1 MAFSLKALPL
11 QLRRSV
17 GLGCYLAWVYCSLFS
32 CGLVP
37 VVIQL
42 CSIERSWVYSG
53 IGEAAAAI
61 AVIIVYALLRE
72 KGRGN
77 AAQRMIGVI
86 GAGCACIGS
95 VLIWVSHLDLSWYA
109 ALTVTGGLCCGAGL
123 SLLGIL
129 WGSRFSCCD
138 EEHIE
143 STVPLSFVISF
154 VVYFVLLAAKG
165 PLFMVVDA
173 VLPVVSTW
181 IVFRPRCGRSVST
194 DGEAIGTL
202 AHAGLRRQLSH
213 LGSLFV
219 LYFLIWFQ
227 IALFRVASSPMT
239 YGGRF
244 MHYLVPFSIAAVLA
258 IVAFLTCMR
267 RTRFLNFTFLYRWS
281 VPLMIIGCGLLLID
295 LGIPE
300 QHSVAYAVN
309 FIAMFGV
316 QMCVWVV
323 APKYVRRIGVSSFV
337 LFGGL
342 FAAEGLGIA
351 LALTLSLPL
360 FDAGAPALANLTLI
374 ATGAVALVAMLVG
387 FNPRWLFLSDAV
399 RRFTDAE
406 FAMPLPSAAC
416 MTCASPCSGAVD
428 GAGAGVSVAG
438 AGVGAAD
445 VASARVAEG
454 GAGASASVAGAGVG
468 VAGVSAM
475 GVGATGIA
483 DGAEGDVSM
492 TSGSV
497 GAGARGGVASG
508 ANVTG
513 AGVEYVVASSGA
525 VPFAFS
531 SGIASS
537 FAFGISSGFAPGL
550 DAPLSTGEELASIFE
565 KTAGELQS
573 RYGLTERE
581 TQIAALLLAGRSRPF
596 IRDELVISL
605 NTVHAHARNI
615 YSKCGVHSQQEFMDF
630 VHLD

>member
-1 MAFSLKALPL
+1 MKGQEEIGMAFSLKALPL
-11 QLRRSV
+11 QLRRSI

-154 VVYFVLLAAKG
+154 VVYFVLLAVKG

-181 IVFRPRCGRSVST
+181 IVFRPRCGRSVSA
-194 DGEAIGTL
+194 DGEAIGAL

-295 LGIPE
+295 LGLPE

-323 APKYVRRIGVSSFV
+323 ATKYVRRIGVSPFI

-360 FDAGAPALANLTLI
+360 FDAGSPVLANLTLI
-374 ATGAVALVAMLVG
+374 ATGAVALIAMLVG

-406 FAMPLPSAAC
+406 FAMSPQRSACSVCAG
-416 MTCASPCSGAVD
+416 TCP
-428 GAGAGVSVAG
+428 
-438 AGVGAAD
+438 
-445 VASARVAEG
+445 
-454 GAGASASVAGAGVG
+454 
-468 VAGVSAM
+468 
-475 GVGATGIA
+475 
-483 DGAEGDVSM
+483 DVSI
-492 TSGSV
+492 V
-497 GAGARGGVASG
+497 GGVAAGANAAFASAAESG
-508 ANVTG
+508 AP
-513 AGVEYVVASSGA
+513 AAASSMDAAGGVADGFEPDSA
-525 VPFAFS
+525 VP
-531 SGIASS
+531 
-537 FAFGISSGFAPGL
+537 
-550 DAPLSTGEELASIFE
+550 LSAGEELASIFE
-565 KTAGELQS
+565 KTAEELQS

-581 TQIAALLLAGRSRPF
+581 TQIAALLLSGRSRPF

-615 YSKCGVHSQQEFMDF
+615 YLKCGVHSQQEFMDF
-630 VHLD
+630 VHLDSREGE

>member
-1 MAFSLKALPL
+1 MKGQEEIGMAFSLKALPL

-53 IGEAAAAI
+53 IGEAVAAI

-72 KGRGN
+72 KGRGDS
-77 AAQRMIGVI
+77 AQRMIGVI

-95 VLIWVSHLDLSWYA
+95 VLIWVSHLDFSWYA

-129 WGSRFSCCD
+129 WGSRFSYCD

-154 VVYFVLLAAKG
+154 VVYFVLLAVKG

-181 IVFRPRCGRSVST
+181 IVFRPRCGRSVSA
-194 DGEAIGTL
+194 DGEAIGAL

-227 IALFRVASSPMT
+227 FALFRVASSPIGN
-239 YGGRF
+239 GGRF

-295 LGIPE
+295 LGLPE

-323 APKYVRRIGVSSFV
+323 ATKYVRRIGVSPFI

-374 ATGAVALVAMLVG
+374 ATGVVALVAMLVG

-406 FAMPLPSAAC
+406 FAMPLQRSG
-416 MTCASPCSGAVD
+416 CSGCAGTCPD
-428 GAGAGVSVAG
+428 AGAAGGVELG
-438 AGVGAAD
+438 ANAAF
-445 VASARVAEG
+445 ASAAEG
-454 GAGASASVAGAGVG
+454 GAHAAASGMDVAG
-468 VAGVSAM
+468 
-475 GVGATGIA
+475 GAA
-483 DGAEGDVSM
+483 DGFEPDS
-492 TSGSV
+492 
-497 GAGARGGVASG
+497 
-508 ANVTG
+508 
-513 AGVEYVVASSGA
+513 A
-525 VPFAFS
+525 VP
-531 SGIASS
+531 
-537 FAFGISSGFAPGL
+537 
-550 DAPLSTGEELASIFE
+550 LSAGEELASIFE
-565 KTAGELQS
+565 KTAEELQS

-581 TQIAALLLAGRSRPF
+581 TQIAALLLSGRSRPF

>member
-37 VVIQL
+37 VVIRL

-53 IGEAAAAI
+53 IGEAIAAI
-61 AVIIVYALLRE
+61 SVIVVYALLR
-72 KGRGN
+72 GRGRGE
-77 AAQRMIGVI
+77 AAQHMIGAL

-95 VLIWVSHLDLSWYA
+95 VLVWVSHLDISWYA
-109 ALTVTGGLCCGAGL
+109 ALTVAGGLCCGAGL

-129 WGSRFSCCD
+129 WGFRFSYCD

-143 STVPLSFVISF
+143 SSVPLSFVISF
-154 VVYFVLLAAKG
+154 VVYFVLLAVKG

-173 VLPVVSTW
+173 VLPVVSAW
-181 IVFRPRCGRSVST
+181 IVLRPRCGRNVSA
-194 DGEAIGTL
+194 DGEAAGKL
-202 AHAGLRRQLSH
+202 AHTGMRRQFSH
-213 LGSLFV
+213 LVSLFV
-219 LYFLIWFQ
+219 LYYLIWFQ

-258 IVAFLTCMR
+258 IAAFLTCMR
-267 RTRFLNFTFLYRWS
+267 QTRFLNFTFLYRWS

-300 QHSVAYAVN
+300 QHSAAYAVN

-316 QMCVWVV
+316 QMCAWVV
-323 APKYVRRIGVSSFV
+323 APKYARRIGVSPFV

-342 FAAEGLGIA
+342 FAAEGLGIF

-360 FDAGAPALANLTLI
+360 FDVGAPALANLTLI

-406 FAMPLPSAAC
+406 FAMSIPRSICSACVSPCPDAGAAGNGVARSAAGG
-416 MTCASPCSGAVD
+416 CASGTDANASGGVT
-428 GAGAGVSVAG
+428 AGANDAG
-438 AGVGAAD
+438 
-445 VASARVAEG
+445 S
-454 GAGASASVAGAGVG
+454 
-468 VAGVSAM
+468 
-475 GVGATGIA
+475 
-483 DGAEGDVSM
+483 
-492 TSGSV
+492 
-497 GAGARGGVASG
+497 
-508 ANVTG
+508 
-513 AGVEYVVASSGA
+513 GVEYGVAASGGMPFGFASS
-525 VPFAFS
+525 S
-531 SGIASS
+531 
-537 FAFGISSGFAPGL
+537 APGSV
-550 DAPLSTGEELASIFE
+550 ARSGSAVSLSAGEELASIFE
-565 KTAGELQS
+565 KTAEELQL

-581 TQIAALLLAGRSRPF
+581 TQIAALLLSGRSRPF

-630 VHLD
+630 VHLDSREGE

>member
-61 AVIIVYALLRE
+61 FVIIVYALLRE
-72 KGRGN
+72 KGRGD
-77 AAQRMIGVI
+77 AAQRMIGVL

-95 VLIWVSHLDLSWYA
+95 VLIWVSHLDISWYA
-109 ALTVTGGLCCGAGL
+109 ALTVVGGLCCGAGL
-123 SLLGIL
+123 ALLGIL
-129 WGSRFSCCD
+129 WGSRFSYCD

-154 VVYFVLLAAKG
+154 VVYFVLLAVKG

-181 IVFRPRCGRSVST
+181 IVFRPRCGRSVSA
-194 DGEAIGTL
+194 DGEAIGAL

-227 IALFRVASSPMT
+227 IALFRVASSPIGN
-239 YGGRF
+239 GGRF

-295 LGIPE
+295 LGLPE

-323 APKYVRRIGVSSFV
+323 ATKYVRRIGVSPFI

-342 FAAEGLGIA
+342 FTAEGLGIA

-374 ATGAVALVAMLVG
+374 ATGVVALVAMLVG

-406 FAMPLPSAAC
+406 FAMPLQRSG
-416 MTCASPCSGAVD
+416 CSGCSGTCPDANAV
-428 GAGAGVSVAG
+428 GGVAAGAN
-438 AGVGAAD
+438 AAF
-445 VASARVAEG
+445 ASAAEG
-454 GAGASASVAGAGVG
+454 GAPAVASGVG
-468 VAGVSAM
+468 VAG
-475 GVGATGIA
+475 GAA
-483 DGAEGDVSM
+483 DGFEPDS
-492 TSGSV
+492 
-497 GAGARGGVASG
+497 
-508 ANVTG
+508 
-513 AGVEYVVASSGA
+513 A
-525 VPFAFS
+525 VP
-531 SGIASS
+531 
-537 FAFGISSGFAPGL
+537 
-550 DAPLSTGEELASIFE
+550 LSAGEELASIFE
-565 KTAGELQS
+565 KTAEELQS

-581 TQIAALLLAGRSRPF
+581 TQIAALLLSGRSRPF

-630 VHLD
+630 VHLDSREGE

>member
-1 MAFSLKALPL
+1 MKGQEEIGMAFSLKALPL

-72 KGRGN
+72 KGRGDS
-77 AAQRMIGVI
+77 AQRMIGVI

-95 VLIWVSHLDLSWYA
+95 VLIWVSHLDISWYA

-129 WGSRFSCCD
+129 WGSRFSYCD

-154 VVYFVLLAAKG
+154 VVYFVLLAVKG

-181 IVFRPRCGRSVST
+181 IVFRPRCGRSVSA
-194 DGEAIGTL
+194 DGEALRAL
-202 AHAGLRRQLSH
+202 AHAGLRKQFSH

-267 RTRFLNFTFLYRWS
+267 QTRFLNFTFLYRWS

-323 APKYVRRIGVSSFV
+323 SPKYVRRIGVSSFL

-342 FAAEGLGIA
+342 FAAEGLGIS

-374 ATGAVALVAMLVG
+374 ATGAVALIAMLGG

-406 FAMPLPSAAC
+406 FAMSLPRSA
-416 MTCASPCSGAVD
+416 CSGCSGTCPDTNAAGGVEP
-428 GAGAGVSVAG
+428 GAN
-438 AGVGAAD
+438 AAF
-445 VASARVAEG
+445 ASAAEG
-454 GAGASASVAGAGVG
+454 GAHAAASGMDSAGDA
-468 VAGVSAM
+468 
-475 GVGATGIA
+475 A
-483 DGAEGDVSM
+483 DGFEPDS
-492 TSGSV
+492 
-497 GAGARGGVASG
+497 
-508 ANVTG
+508 
-513 AGVEYVVASSGA
+513 A
-525 VPFAFS
+525 VP
-531 SGIASS
+531 
-537 FAFGISSGFAPGL
+537 
-550 DAPLSTGEELASIFE
+550 LSAGEELASIFE
-565 KTAGELQS
+565 KTAEELQS

-581 TQIAALLLAGRSRPF
+581 TQIAALLLSGRSRPF

-630 VHLD
+630 VHLDSREGE

>member
-37 VVIQL
+37 VVIRL

-53 IGEAAAAI
+53 IGEAIAAI
-61 AVIIVYALLRE
+61 AVIVVYALLR
-72 KGRGN
+72 GRGRGD
-77 AAQRMIGVI
+77 AAQHMIGAL
-86 GAGCACIGS
+86 GAGCACTGS
-95 VLIWVSHLDLSWYA
+95 VLIWVSHLDISWYA
-109 ALTVTGGLCCGAGL
+109 ALTVAGGLCCGVGL

-129 WGSRFSCCD
+129 WGSRFSYCD

-154 VVYFVLLAAKG
+154 VVYFVLLAVKG

-173 VLPVVSTW
+173 VLPVVSAW
-181 IVFRPRCGRSVST
+181 IVFRPRCGRSVSA
-194 DGEAIGTL
+194 DGEAVGAL
-202 AHAGLRRQLSH
+202 AHVGLRKQFSH
-213 LGSLFV
+213 LVSLFV
-219 LYFLIWFQ
+219 LYLLIWFQ

-258 IVAFLTCMR
+258 IAAFLTCMR
-267 RTRFLNFTFLYRWS
+267 QTRFLNFTFLYRWS

-300 QHSVAYAVN
+300 QHSAAYAVN

-323 APKYVRRIGVSSFV
+323 APKYARRIGVSPFV

-342 FAAEGLGIA
+342 FAAEGLGIF

-360 FDAGAPALANLTLI
+360 FDVGAPALANLTLI

-406 FAMPLPSAAC
+406 FAMSIPRLACSAC
-416 MTCASPCSGAVD
+416 VSPCSDAGAAANGVARSAAGGCAS
-428 GAGAGVSVAG
+428 GAGANASGGVTAG
-438 AGVGAAD
+438 AND
-445 VASARVAEG
+445 
-454 GAGASASVAGAGVG
+454 AGS
-468 VAGVSAM
+468 
-475 GVGATGIA
+475 
-483 DGAEGDVSM
+483 
-492 TSGSV
+492 
-497 GAGARGGVASG
+497 
-508 ANVTG
+508 
-513 AGVEYVVASSGA
+513 GVEYGVAASGGMPFGFASSSAPGSVARSGSA
-525 VPFAFS
+525 VP
-531 SGIASS
+531 
-537 FAFGISSGFAPGL
+537 
-550 DAPLSTGEELASIFE
+550 LSAGEELASIFE
-565 KTAGELQS
+565 KTAEELQL

-630 VHLD
+630 VHLDSREGE

>member
-1 MAFSLKALPL
+1 MKGQEEIGMAFSLKALPL

-72 KGRGN
+72 KGRGD
-77 AAQRMIGVI
+77 AAQRMIGVL

-95 VLIWVSHLDLSWYA
+95 VLIWVSHLDISWYA
-109 ALTVTGGLCCGAGL
+109 VLTVVGGLCCGAGL
-123 SLLGIL
+123 ALLGIL
-129 WGSRFSCCD
+129 WGSRFSYCD

-194 DGEAIGTL
+194 DGEAIGAL
-202 AHAGLRRQLSH
+202 AHAGLRKQFSH

-227 IALFRVASSPMT
+227 FALFRVASSPMAN
-239 YGGRF
+239 GGRF

-267 RTRFLNFTFLYRWS
+267 QTRFLNFTFLYRWS

-323 APKYVRRIGVSSFV
+323 SPKYVRRIGVSSFL

-342 FAAEGLGIA
+342 FAAEGLGIS

-374 ATGAVALVAMLVG
+374 VTGAVALAAMLVG

-406 FAMPLPSAAC
+406 FAMSLPRSA
-416 MTCASPCSGAVD
+416 CSGCSGTCPDANAVD
-428 GAGAGVSVAG
+428 GVAAGAN
-438 AGVGAAD
+438 AAF
-445 VASARVAEG
+445 ASAAEG
-454 GAGASASVAGAGVG
+454 GAHAAASG
-468 VAGVSAM
+468 M
-475 GVGATGIA
+475 DATGDAA
-483 DGAEGDVSM
+483 DGFEPDS
-492 TSGSV
+492 
-497 GAGARGGVASG
+497 
-508 ANVTG
+508 
-513 AGVEYVVASSGA
+513 A
-525 VPFAFS
+525 VP
-531 SGIASS
+531 
-537 FAFGISSGFAPGL
+537 
-550 DAPLSTGEELASIFE
+550 LSAGEELASIFE
-565 KTAGELQS
+565 KTAEELQS

-581 TQIAALLLAGRSRPF
+581 TQIAALLLSGRSRPF

>member
-1 MAFSLKALPL
+1 MKGQEEIGMAFSLKALPL

-72 KGRGN
+72 KGRGDS
-77 AAQRMIGVI
+77 AQRMIGVI

-95 VLIWVSHLDLSWYA
+95 VLIWVSHLDFSWYA

-129 WGSRFSCCD
+129 WGSRFSYCD

-154 VVYFVLLAAKG
+154 VVYFVLLAVKG

-181 IVFRPRCGRSVST
+181 IVFRPRCGRSVSA
-194 DGEAIGTL
+194 DGEAIGAL

-227 IALFRVASSPMT
+227 FALFRVASSPIGN
-239 YGGRF
+239 GGRF

-295 LGIPE
+295 LGLPE

-323 APKYVRRIGVSSFV
+323 ATKYVRRIGVSPFI

-406 FAMPLPSAAC
+406 FAMPLQRSG
-416 MTCASPCSGAVD
+416 CSGCAGTCPD
-428 GAGAGVSVAG
+428 AGAAGGVEPG
-438 AGVGAAD
+438 ANA
-445 VASARVAEG
+445 ASASAAEG
-454 GAGASASVAGAGVG
+454 GAPAVASGVG
-468 VAGVSAM
+468 VAG
-475 GVGATGIA
+475 GAA
-483 DGAEGDVSM
+483 DGFEPDS
-492 TSGSV
+492 
-497 GAGARGGVASG
+497 
-508 ANVTG
+508 
-513 AGVEYVVASSGA
+513 A
-525 VPFAFS
+525 VP
-531 SGIASS
+531 
-537 FAFGISSGFAPGL
+537 
-550 DAPLSTGEELASIFE
+550 LSAGEELASIFE
-565 KTAGELQS
+565 KTAEELQS

-581 TQIAALLLAGRSRPF
+581 TQIAALLLSGRSRPF

-630 VHLD
+630 VHLDSREGE

>member
-37 VVIQL
+37 VVIRL

-53 IGEAAAAI
+53 IGEAVAAI
-61 AVIIVYALLRE
+61 AVIVVYALLRE
-72 KGRGN
+72 KRRGN
-77 AAQRMIGVI
+77 AAQHMIGAL

-109 ALTVTGGLCCGAGL
+109 ALTVVGGLCCGAGL

-129 WGSRFSCCD
+129 WGSRFSYCD

-154 VVYFVLLAAKG
+154 VVYFVLLAVKG

-173 VLPVVSTW
+173 VLPVVSAW
-181 IVFRPRCGRSVST
+181 IVFRPRCDRNVSA
-194 DGEAIGTL
+194 DGEAAGKL
-202 AHAGLRRQLSH
+202 AHTGMRRQFSH
-213 LGSLFV
+213 LVSLFV
-219 LYFLIWFQ
+219 LYFLIWLQ

-258 IVAFLTCMR
+258 IAAFLTCMR
-267 RTRFLNFTFLYRWS
+267 QTRFLNFTFLYRWS
-281 VPLMIIGCGLLLID
+281 VPLMNIGCGLLLID

-300 QHSVAYAVN
+300 QHSAAYAVN

-316 QMCVWVV
+316 QMCAWVV
-323 APKYVRRIGVSSFV
+323 APKYVRRIGVSPFV

-342 FAAEGLGIA
+342 FVAEGLGIF

-360 FDAGAPALANLTLI
+360 FDVGASALANLTLI

-399 RRFTDAE
+399 RRFADAE
-406 FAMPLPSAAC
+406 FAMSIPRSTCSACVSLCSDAGAAGNGVARSAAGG
-416 MTCASPCSGAVD
+416 CASGTDANASGGVT
-428 GAGAGVSVAG
+428 AGANDAGSVVEYGVAASGGMPFGFASSSAPGSVA
-438 AGVGAAD
+438 
-445 VASARVAEG
+445 R
-454 GAGASASVAGAGVG
+454 
-468 VAGVSAM
+468 
-475 GVGATGIA
+475 
-483 DGAEGDVSM
+483 
-492 TSGSV
+492 SGS
-497 GAGARGGVASG
+497 
-508 ANVTG
+508 
-513 AGVEYVVASSGA
+513 A
-525 VPFAFS
+525 VP
-531 SGIASS
+531 
-537 FAFGISSGFAPGL
+537 
-550 DAPLSTGEELASIFE
+550 LSAGEELASIFE
-565 KTAGELQS
+565 KTAEELQL

-581 TQIAALLLAGRSRPF
+581 TQIAALLLSGRSRPF

-630 VHLD
+630 VHLDSREGE

>member
-61 AVIIVYALLRE
+61 VVIIVYALLRE
-72 KGRGN
+72 KGRGDS
-77 AAQRMIGVI
+77 AQRMIGVI

-95 VLIWVSHLDLSWYA
+95 VLIWVSHLDFSWYA

-129 WGSRFSCCD
+129 WGSRFSYCD

-154 VVYFVLLAAKG
+154 VVYFVLLAVKG

-194 DGEAIGTL
+194 DGEAIGAL
-202 AHAGLRRQLSH
+202 AHAGLRKQFSH

-267 RTRFLNFTFLYRWS
+267 QTRFLNFTFLYRWS

-323 APKYVRRIGVSSFV
+323 APKYVRRIGVSSFL

-342 FAAEGLGIA
+342 FAAEGLGIS

-374 ATGAVALVAMLVG
+374 ATGAVALAAMLVG

-406 FAMPLPSAAC
+406 FAMSLPRSA
-416 MTCASPCSGAVD
+416 CSGCSGTCPDANAV
-428 GAGAGVSVAG
+428 GGVAAGAN
-438 AGVGAAD
+438 AAF
-445 VASARVAEG
+445 ASAAEG
-454 GAGASASVAGAGVG
+454 GAHAAASGMDAAGDAAGEGGALAVG
-468 VAGVSAM
+468 VAVGSA
-475 GVGATGIA
+475 
-483 DGAEGDVSM
+483 
-492 TSGSV
+492 SGS
-497 GAGARGGVASG
+497 GP
-508 ANVTG
+508 
-513 AGVEYVVASSGA
+513 A
-525 VPFAFS
+525 VP
-531 SGIASS
+531 
-537 FAFGISSGFAPGL
+537 
-550 DAPLSTGEELASIFE
+550 LSAGEELASIFE
-565 KTAGELQS
+565 KTAEELQS

-581 TQIAALLLAGRSRPF
+581 TQIAALLLSGRSRPF

-630 VHLD
+630 VHLDSREGE

>member
-37 VVIQL
+37 VVIRL

-53 IGEAAAAI
+53 IGEAVAAI
-61 AVIIVYALLRE
+61 FVIILYALLRE
-72 KGRGN
+72 KGRGD
-77 AAQRMIGVI
+77 AAQRMIGVL

-95 VLIWVSHLDLSWYA
+95 VLIWVSHLDISWYA
-109 ALTVTGGLCCGAGL
+109 VLTVVGGLCCGAGL
-123 SLLGIL
+123 ALLGIL
-129 WGSRFSCCD
+129 WGSRFSYCD

-154 VVYFVLLAAKG
+154 VVYFVLLAVKG

-181 IVFRPRCGRSVST
+181 IVFRPRCGRNVST
-194 DGEAIGTL
+194 DGEAAGKL
-202 AHAGLRRQLSH
+202 AHTGMRRQFSH

-227 IALFRVASSPMT
+227 FALFRVASSPMVN
-239 YGGRF
+239 GGRF

-267 RTRFLNFTFLYRWS
+267 QTRFLNFTFLYRWS

-323 APKYVRRIGVSSFV
+323 SPKYVRRIGVSPFL

-342 FAAEGLGIA
+342 FAAEGLGIS

-406 FAMPLPSAAC
+406 FAMSIPRS
-416 MTCASPCSGAVD
+416 TCSGCSGTCPDANAV
-428 GAGAGVSVAG
+428 GGVAAGAN
-438 AGVGAAD
+438 AAF
-445 VASARVAEG
+445 ASAAEG
-454 GAGASASVAGAGVG
+454 GAPAAASGMDAAGDA
-468 VAGVSAM
+468 
-475 GVGATGIA
+475 A
-483 DGAEGDVSM
+483 DGFEPDS
-492 TSGSV
+492 
-497 GAGARGGVASG
+497 
-508 ANVTG
+508 
-513 AGVEYVVASSGA
+513 A
-525 VPFAFS
+525 VP
-531 SGIASS
+531 
-537 FAFGISSGFAPGL
+537 
-550 DAPLSTGEELASIFE
+550 LSAGEELASIFE
-565 KTAGELQS
+565 KTAEELQS

-581 TQIAALLLAGRSRPF
+581 TQIAALLLSGRSRPF

>member
-37 VVIQL
+37 VVIRL

-53 IGEAAAAI
+53 IGEAVAAI

-72 KGRGN
+72 KGRGD
-77 AAQRMIGVI
+77 AAQRMIGVL

-95 VLIWVSHLDLSWYA
+95 VLIWVSHLDISWYA
-109 ALTVTGGLCCGAGL
+109 ALTVVGGLCCGAGL
-123 SLLGIL
+123 ALLGIL
-129 WGSRFSCCD
+129 WGSRFSYCD

-154 VVYFVLLAAKG
+154 VVYFVLLAVKG

-181 IVFRPRCGRSVST
+181 IVFRPRCGRNVSA
-194 DGEAIGTL
+194 DGEAAGKL
-202 AHAGLRRQLSH
+202 AHTGMRRQFSH

-267 RTRFLNFTFLYRWS
+267 QTRFLNFTFLYRWS
-281 VPLMIIGCGLLLID
+281 VPLMIIGCGFLLID

-323 APKYVRRIGVSSFV
+323 SPKYVRRIGVSSFV

-342 FAAEGLGIA
+342 FVAEGLGIA

-406 FAMPLPSAAC
+406 FAMSIPRSTCSAC
-416 MTCASPCSGAVD
+416 VSPCSDAGAAGNGVARGVAGGGASGASVNAIAD
-428 GAGAGVSVAG
+428 GVLAVGGPSAMGGVAIGANASGAGAN
-438 AGVGAAD
+438 
-445 VASARVAEG
+445 AS
-454 GAGASASVAGAGVG
+454 
-468 VAGVSAM
+468 
-475 GVGATGIA
+475 
-483 DGAEGDVSM
+483 
-492 TSGSV
+492 
-497 GAGARGGVASG
+497 GGVAAG
-508 ANVTG
+508 ANAAG
-513 AGVEYVVASSGA
+513 SGVEYGVAASDGAPFGFASSSAPGSA
-525 VPFAFS
+525 
-531 SGIASS
+531 
-537 FAFGISSGFAPGL
+537 SGFAAG
-550 DAPLSTGEELASIFE
+550 AASGSGAAVPLSAGEELASIFE
-565 KTAGELQS
+565 KTAEELRS

-581 TQIAALLLAGRSRPF
+581 TQIAALLLSGRSRPF

>member
-95 VLIWVSHLDLSWYA
+95 VLIWVSHLDISWYA
-109 ALTVTGGLCCGAGL
+109 ALTVVGGLCCGAGL

-154 VVYFVLLAAKG
+154 VVYFVLLAVKG

-181 IVFRPRCGRSVST
+181 IVFRPRCGRSVSA
-194 DGEAIGTL
+194 DGEAIGAL

-267 RTRFLNFTFLYRWS
+267 QTRFLNFTFLYRWS

-295 LGIPE
+295 LGLPE

-323 APKYVRRIGVSSFV
+323 ATKYVRRIGVSPFI

-360 FDAGAPALANLTLI
+360 FDAGSPALANLTLI
-374 ATGAVALVAMLVG
+374 ATGVVALVAMLVG

-406 FAMPLPSAAC
+406 FAMSPQRSA
-416 MTCASPCSGAVD
+416 CSGCVGTCPDASIV
-428 GAGAGVSVAG
+428 GGVAAGVN
-438 AGVGAAD
+438 AAF
-445 VASARVAEG
+445 ASAAEG
-454 GAGASASVAGAGVG
+454 GSPAAASSMDAAGDA
-468 VAGVSAM
+468 
-475 GVGATGIA
+475 A
-483 DGAEGDVSM
+483 DGFEPDS
-492 TSGSV
+492 SV
-497 GAGARGGVASG
+497 
-508 ANVTG
+508 
-513 AGVEYVVASSGA
+513 
-525 VPFAFS
+525 
-531 SGIASS
+531 
-537 FAFGISSGFAPGL
+537 
-550 DAPLSTGEELASIFE
+550 PLSAGEELASIFE
-565 KTAGELQS
+565 KTAEELQS

-581 TQIAALLLAGRSRPF
+581 TQIAALLLSGRSRPF

-630 VHLD
+630 VHLDSRESE

>member
-37 VVIQL
+37 VVIRL

-53 IGEAAAAI
+53 IGEAVAAI
-61 AVIIVYALLRE
+61 AVIVVYALLRE
-72 KGRGN
+72 KGRGE
-77 AAQRMIGVI
+77 AAQHMIGAL

-109 ALTVTGGLCCGAGL
+109 ALTVVGGLCCGAGL

-129 WGSRFSCCD
+129 WGSRFSYCD

-143 STVPLSFVISF
+143 SSVPLSFVISF
-154 VVYFVLLAAKG
+154 VVYFVLLAVKG

-173 VLPVVSTW
+173 VLPVVSAW
-181 IVFRPRCGRSVST
+181 IVFRPRCGRNVSA
-194 DGEAIGTL
+194 DGEAVGAL
-202 AHAGLRRQLSH
+202 AHVGLRKQFSH
-213 LGSLFV
+213 LVSLFV

-258 IVAFLTCMR
+258 IAAFLTCMR
-267 RTRFLNFTFLYRWS
+267 QTRFLNFTFLYRWS

-300 QHSVAYAVN
+300 QHSAAYAVN

-316 QMCVWVV
+316 QMCAWVV
-323 APKYVRRIGVSSFV
+323 APKYARRIGVSPFV

-342 FAAEGLGIA
+342 FAAEGLGIF

-360 FDAGAPALANLTLI
+360 FDVGAPALANLTLI

-406 FAMPLPSAAC
+406 FAMSLPRLACSAC
-416 MTCASPCSGAVD
+416 VSPCSDAGAAGNGVARSAAGGCASGTD
-428 GAGAGVSVAG
+428 APAAPVSAVAHGALAVGGLGAMGGVAIGANASGAGANASGGVTAG
-438 AGVGAAD
+438 AND
-445 VASARVAEG
+445 
-454 GAGASASVAGAGVG
+454 AGS
-468 VAGVSAM
+468 
-475 GVGATGIA
+475 
-483 DGAEGDVSM
+483 
-492 TSGSV
+492 
-497 GAGARGGVASG
+497 
-508 ANVTG
+508 
-513 AGVEYVVASSGA
+513 GVEYGVAASGGMPFGFASSSAPGSVARSGSA
-525 VPFAFS
+525 VP
-531 SGIASS
+531 
-537 FAFGISSGFAPGL
+537 
-550 DAPLSTGEELASIFE
+550 LSAGEELASIFE
-565 KTAGELQS
+565 KTAEELQL

-581 TQIAALLLAGRSRPF
+581 TQIAALLLSGRSRPF

-630 VHLD
+630 VHLDSREGE

>member
-1 MAFSLKALPL
+1 MKGQEEIGMAFSLKALPL

-154 VVYFVLLAAKG
+154 VVYFVLLAVKG

-181 IVFRPRCGRSVST
+181 IVFRPRCGRSVSA
-194 DGEAIGTL
+194 DGEAIGAL

-281 VPLMIIGCGLLLID
+281 VPLMIIGCGILLID
-295 LGIPE
+295 LGLPE

-323 APKYVRRIGVSSFV
+323 ATKYVRRIGVSPFI

-342 FAAEGLGIA
+342 FAAEGLGIS

-374 ATGAVALVAMLVG
+374 VTGAVALAAMLVG

-406 FAMPLPSAAC
+406 FAVSSQRSA
-416 MTCASPCSGAVD
+416 CSGC
-428 GAGAGVSVAG
+428 AGTCP
-438 AGVGAAD
+438 D
-445 VASARVAEG
+445 ASIV
-454 GAGASASVAGAGVG
+454 
-468 VAGVSAM
+468 
-475 GVGATGIA
+475 
-483 DGAEGDVSM
+483 
-492 TSGSV
+492 
-497 GAGARGGVASG
+497 GGVAAGANAAFASAAESG
-508 ANVTG
+508 AP
-513 AGVEYVVASSGA
+513 AAASSMDAAGDAADGFEPDSA
-525 VPFAFS
+525 VP
-531 SGIASS
+531 
-537 FAFGISSGFAPGL
+537 
-550 DAPLSTGEELASIFE
+550 LSAGEELASIFE
-565 KTAGELQS
+565 KTAEELRS

>member
-37 VVIQL
+37 VVIRL

-53 IGEAAAAI
+53 IGEAVAAI
-61 AVIIVYALLRE
+61 AVIVVYALLRE

-77 AAQRMIGVI
+77 AAQRMIGAL

-95 VLIWVSHLDLSWYA
+95 VLVWVSHLDISWYA
-109 ALTVTGGLCCGAGL
+109 ALTVVGGLCCGAGL

-129 WGSRFSCCD
+129 WGSRFSYCD

-154 VVYFVLLAAKG
+154 VVYFVLLAVKG

-173 VLPVVSTW
+173 VLPVVSAW
-181 IVFRPRCGRSVST
+181 IVFRPRCGRSVSA
-194 DGEAIGTL
+194 DGEAVGAL
-202 AHAGLRRQLSH
+202 AHAGLRKQFSH
-213 LGSLFV
+213 LVSLFV

-258 IVAFLTCMR
+258 IAAFLTCMR
-267 RTRFLNFTFLYRWS
+267 QTRFLNFTFLYRWS

-300 QHSVAYAVN
+300 QHSAAYAVN

-316 QMCVWVV
+316 QMCAWVV
-323 APKYVRRIGVSSFV
+323 APKYARRIGVSPFV

-342 FAAEGLGIA
+342 FAAEGLGIF

-360 FDAGAPALANLTLI
+360 FDVGAPALANLTLI

-387 FNPRWLFLSDAV
+387 FNPRWLFLSDTV

-406 FAMPLPSAAC
+406 FAMSIPRLACSAC
-416 MTCASPCSGAVD
+416 VSPCSDAGAAGNGVARSAAGGCAS
-428 GAGAGVSVAG
+428 GAGANASGGVTAGANAAGSGAEYGVAASGGMPFGFASSSAPGSVA
-438 AGVGAAD
+438 
-445 VASARVAEG
+445 R
-454 GAGASASVAGAGVG
+454 
-468 VAGVSAM
+468 
-475 GVGATGIA
+475 
-483 DGAEGDVSM
+483 
-492 TSGSV
+492 SGS
-497 GAGARGGVASG
+497 
-508 ANVTG
+508 
-513 AGVEYVVASSGA
+513 A
-525 VPFAFS
+525 VP
-531 SGIASS
+531 
-537 FAFGISSGFAPGL
+537 
-550 DAPLSTGEELASIFE
+550 LSAGEELASIFE
-565 KTAGELQS
+565 KTAEELQL

-581 TQIAALLLAGRSRPF
+581 TQIAALLLSGRSRPF

-630 VHLD
+630 VHLDSREGE

>member
-37 VVIQL
+37 VVIRL

-53 IGEAAAAI
+53 IGEAIAAI
-61 AVIIVYALLRE
+61 AVIVVYALLRGS
-72 KGRGN
+72 GRGE
-77 AAQRMIGVI
+77 ATQHMIGAL

-95 VLIWVSHLDLSWYA
+95 VLVWVSHLDISWYA
-109 ALTVTGGLCCGAGL
+109 ALTVAGGLCCGAGL

-129 WGSRFSCCD
+129 WGSRFSYCD

-154 VVYFVLLAAKG
+154 VVYFVLLAVKG
-165 PLFMVVDA
+165 PLFMVADA
-173 VLPVVSTW
+173 VLPVVSAW
-181 IVFRPRCGRSVST
+181 IVFRPRCDRNVSA
-194 DGEAIGTL
+194 DGEAVGAL
-202 AHAGLRRQLSH
+202 AHVGLRKQFSH
-213 LGSLFV
+213 LVSLFV

-258 IVAFLTCMR
+258 IAAFLTCMR
-267 RTRFLNFTFLYRWS
+267 QTRFLNFTFLYRWS

-300 QHSVAYAVN
+300 QHSAAYAVN

-316 QMCVWVV
+316 QMCAWVV
-323 APKYVRRIGVSSFV
+323 APKYARRIGVSPFV

-342 FAAEGLGIA
+342 FAAEGLGIF

-360 FDAGAPALANLTLI
+360 FDVGAPALANLTLI

-406 FAMPLPSAAC
+406 FAMSIPRLACSAC
-416 MTCASPCSGAVD
+416 VSPCSDAGAAGNGVARSAAGGCAS
-428 GAGAGVSVAG
+428 GAGANASGGVTAG
-438 AGVGAAD
+438 AND
-445 VASARVAEG
+445 
-454 GAGASASVAGAGVG
+454 AGS
-468 VAGVSAM
+468 
-475 GVGATGIA
+475 
-483 DGAEGDVSM
+483 
-492 TSGSV
+492 
-497 GAGARGGVASG
+497 
-508 ANVTG
+508 
-513 AGVEYVVASSGA
+513 GVEYGVAASDGALFGFASSPAPGAASGSGSA
-525 VPFAFS
+525 VP
-531 SGIASS
+531 
-537 FAFGISSGFAPGL
+537 
-550 DAPLSTGEELASIFE
+550 LSAGEELASIFE
-565 KTAGELQS
+565 KTAEELQL

-581 TQIAALLLAGRSRPF
+581 TQIAALLLSGRSRPF

-630 VHLD
+630 VHLDSREGE

>member
-37 VVIQL
+37 VVIRL

-53 IGEAAAAI
+53 IGEAIAAI
-61 AVIIVYALLRE
+61 AVIVVYALLR
-72 KGRGN
+72 GRGRGE
-77 AAQRMIGVI
+77 AAQHMIGAL

-95 VLIWVSHLDLSWYA
+95 VLVWVSHLDISWYA
-109 ALTVTGGLCCGAGL
+109 ALTVAGGLCCGAGL

-129 WGSRFSCCD
+129 WGSRFSYCD

-143 STVPLSFVISF
+143 SSVPLSFVISF
-154 VVYFVLLAAKG
+154 VVYFVLLAVKG

-173 VLPVVSTW
+173 VLPVVSAW
-181 IVFRPRCGRSVST
+181 IVFRPRCGRNVSA
-194 DGEAIGTL
+194 DGEAVGAL
-202 AHAGLRRQLSH
+202 AHVGLRKQFSH
-213 LGSLFV
+213 LVSLFV

-258 IVAFLTCMR
+258 IAAFLTCMR
-267 RTRFLNFTFLYRWS
+267 QTRFLNFTFLYRWS

-300 QHSVAYAVN
+300 QHSAAYAVN

-316 QMCVWVV
+316 QMCAWVV
-323 APKYVRRIGVSSFV
+323 APKYVRRIGVSPFV

-342 FAAEGLGIA
+342 FAAEGLGIF

-360 FDAGAPALANLTLI
+360 FDVGAPALANLTLI

-406 FAMPLPSAAC
+406 FAMSIPRSTCSACVSLCSDAGAAGNGVARSAA
-416 MTCASPCSGAVD
+416 
-428 GAGAGVSVAG
+428 
-438 AGVGAAD
+438 
-445 VASARVAEG
+445 G
-454 GAGASASVAGAGVG
+454 GC
-468 VAGVSAM
+468 
-475 GVGATGIA
+475 
-483 DGAEGDVSM
+483 
-492 TSGSV
+492 
-497 GAGARGGVASG
+497 ASG
-508 ANVTG
+508 ADANASGGVTAG
-513 AGVEYVVASSGA
+513 ANDAGSGVEYGVAASGGMPFGFASSSAPGSVARSGSA
-525 VPFAFS
+525 VP
-531 SGIASS
+531 
-537 FAFGISSGFAPGL
+537 
-550 DAPLSTGEELASIFE
+550 LSAGEELASIFE
-565 KTAGELQS
+565 KTAEELQL

-630 VHLD
+630 VHLDSREGE

>member
-1 MAFSLKALPL
+1 MKGQEEIGMAFSLKALPL

-72 KGRGN
+72 KGRGDS
-77 AAQRMIGVI
+77 AQRMIGVI

-95 VLIWVSHLDLSWYA
+95 VLIWVSHLDISWYA

-129 WGSRFSCCD
+129 WGSRFSYCD

-154 VVYFVLLAAKG
+154 VVYFVLLAVKG

-181 IVFRPRCGRSVST
+181 IVFRPRCGRSVSA
-194 DGEAIGTL
+194 DGEAIGAL

-227 IALFRVASSPMT
+227 FALFRVASSPMT

-244 MHYLVPFSIAAVLA
+244 IHYLVPFSIAAVLA

-267 RTRFLNFTFLYRWS
+267 QTRFLNFTFLYRWS

-323 APKYVRRIGVSSFV
+323 SPKYVRRIGVSSFL

-342 FAAEGLGIA
+342 FAAEGLGIS

-374 ATGAVALVAMLVG
+374 ATGAVALIAMLVG

-406 FAMPLPSAAC
+406 FAMSLPRSA
-416 MTCASPCSGAVD
+416 CSGCSGTCPDTNAVGGVEP
-428 GAGAGVSVAG
+428 GAN
-438 AGVGAAD
+438 AAF
-445 VASARVAEG
+445 ASAAEG
-454 GAGASASVAGAGVG
+454 GAHAAASGMDSAGDA
-468 VAGVSAM
+468 
-475 GVGATGIA
+475 A
-483 DGAEGDVSM
+483 DGFEPDS
-492 TSGSV
+492 
-497 GAGARGGVASG
+497 
-508 ANVTG
+508 
-513 AGVEYVVASSGA
+513 A
-525 VPFAFS
+525 VP
-531 SGIASS
+531 
-537 FAFGISSGFAPGL
+537 
-550 DAPLSTGEELASIFE
+550 LSAGEELASIFE
-565 KTAGELQS
+565 KTAEELQS

-581 TQIAALLLAGRSRPF
+581 TQIAALLLSGRSRPF

-630 VHLD
+630 VHLDSREGE

>member
-1 MAFSLKALPL
+1 MKGQEEIGMAFSLKALPL

-53 IGEAAAAI
+53 IGEAVAAI
-61 AVIIVYALLRE
+61 FVIIVYALLRE
-72 KGRGN
+72 KGRGD
-77 AAQRMIGVI
+77 AAQRMIGVL

-95 VLIWVSHLDLSWYA
+95 VLIWVSHLDISWYA
-109 ALTVTGGLCCGAGL
+109 VLTVVGGLCCGAGL
-123 SLLGIL
+123 ALLGIL
-129 WGSRFSCCD
+129 WGSRFSYCD

-194 DGEAIGTL
+194 DGEAIGAL
-202 AHAGLRRQLSH
+202 AHAGLRKQFSH

-227 IALFRVASSPMT
+227 FALFRVASSPMAN
-239 YGGRF
+239 GGRF

-258 IVAFLTCMR
+258 IVAFLTGMR
-267 RTRFLNFTFLYRWS
+267 QTRFLNFTFLYRWS

-323 APKYVRRIGVSSFV
+323 SPKYVRRIGVSPFV

-342 FAAEGLGIA
+342 FAAEGLGIS

-374 ATGAVALVAMLVG
+374 ATGAVALAAMLVG

-406 FAMPLPSAAC
+406 FAMSLQRSA
-416 MTCASPCSGAVD
+416 CSGCSGTCPDANAV
-428 GAGAGVSVAG
+428 GGVAAGAN
-438 AGVGAAD
+438 AAF
-445 VASARVAEG
+445 ASAAEG
-454 GAGASASVAGAGVG
+454 GAHAAASG
-468 VAGVSAM
+468 M
-475 GVGATGIA
+475 DATGDAA
-483 DGAEGDVSM
+483 DGFEPDS
-492 TSGSV
+492 
-497 GAGARGGVASG
+497 
-508 ANVTG
+508 
-513 AGVEYVVASSGA
+513 A
-525 VPFAFS
+525 VP
-531 SGIASS
+531 
-537 FAFGISSGFAPGL
+537 
-550 DAPLSTGEELASIFE
+550 LSAGEELASIFE
-565 KTAGELQS
+565 KTAEELQS

-581 TQIAALLLAGRSRPF
+581 TQIAALLLSGRSRPF

>member
-53 IGEAAAAI
+53 IGEAVAAI

-72 KGRGN
+72 KGRGDV
-77 AAQRMIGVI
+77 AQRMIGVI

-95 VLIWVSHLDLSWYA
+95 VLIWVSHLDFSWYA

-129 WGSRFSCCD
+129 WGSRFSYCD

-154 VVYFVLLAAKG
+154 VVYFVLLAVKG

-181 IVFRPRCGRSVST
+181 IVFRPRCGRSVSA
-194 DGEAIGTL
+194 DGEAIGAL

-227 IALFRVASSPMT
+227 FALFRVASSPIGN
-239 YGGRF
+239 GGRF

-267 RTRFLNFTFLYRWS
+267 QTRFLNFTFLYRWS

-323 APKYVRRIGVSSFV
+323 SPKYVRRIGVSPFL

-342 FAAEGLGIA
+342 FAAEGLGIS

-406 FAMPLPSAAC
+406 FAMPLQRSG
-416 MTCASPCSGAVD
+416 CSGCSGTCPDANAVGGVEP
-428 GAGAGVSVAG
+428 GANDAF
-438 AGVGAAD
+438 
-445 VASARVAEG
+445 ASAVEG
-454 GAGASASVAGAGVG
+454 GAPAAASGVG
-468 VAGVSAM
+468 VAGSA
-475 GVGATGIA
+475 A
-483 DGAEGDVSM
+483 DGFEPDS
-492 TSGSV
+492 
-497 GAGARGGVASG
+497 
-508 ANVTG
+508 
-513 AGVEYVVASSGA
+513 A
-525 VPFAFS
+525 VP
-531 SGIASS
+531 
-537 FAFGISSGFAPGL
+537 
-550 DAPLSTGEELASIFE
+550 LSAGEELASIFE
-565 KTAGELQS
+565 KTAEELQS

-581 TQIAALLLAGRSRPF
+581 TQIAALLLSGRSRPF

-630 VHLD
+630 VHLDSRESE

>member
-37 VVIQL
+37 VVIRL

-53 IGEAAAAI
+53 IGEAIAAI
-61 AVIIVYALLRE
+61 AIIVAYALLR
-72 KGRGN
+72 GRGRGE
-77 AAQRMIGVI
+77 AAQHMIGAL

-95 VLIWVSHLDLSWYA
+95 VLVWVSHLDISWYA
-109 ALTVTGGLCCGAGL
+109 ALTVVGGLCCGAGL

-129 WGSRFSCCD
+129 WGSRFSYCD

-143 STVPLSFVISF
+143 SSVPLSFVISF
-154 VVYFVLLAAKG
+154 VVYFVLLAVKG

-173 VLPVVSTW
+173 VLPVVSAW
-181 IVFRPRCGRSVST
+181 IVFRPRCGRNVSA
-194 DGEAIGTL
+194 DGEAVGAL
-202 AHAGLRRQLSH
+202 AHVGLRKQFSH
-213 LGSLFV
+213 LVSLFV

-258 IVAFLTCMR
+258 IAAFLTCMR
-267 RTRFLNFTFLYRWS
+267 QTRFLNFTFLYRWS

-300 QHSVAYAVN
+300 QHSAAYAVN

-316 QMCVWVV
+316 RMCAWVV
-323 APKYVRRIGVSSFV
+323 APKYVRRIGVSPFV

-342 FAAEGLGIA
+342 FAAEGLGIF

-360 FDAGAPALANLTLI
+360 FDVGAPALANLTLI

-387 FNPRWLFLSDAV
+387 FNPRWLFLSDAM

-406 FAMPLPSAAC
+406 FAMSIPRLACSAC
-416 MTCASPCSGAVD
+416 VSPCSDAGAAGNGVARSAAGGCAS
-428 GAGAGVSVAG
+428 GAGANASGGVTAGANDAGSGVECGVAASGGMPFGFASSSAPGSVA
-438 AGVGAAD
+438 
-445 VASARVAEG
+445 R
-454 GAGASASVAGAGVG
+454 
-468 VAGVSAM
+468 
-475 GVGATGIA
+475 
-483 DGAEGDVSM
+483 
-492 TSGSV
+492 SGS
-497 GAGARGGVASG
+497 
-508 ANVTG
+508 
-513 AGVEYVVASSGA
+513 A
-525 VPFAFS
+525 VP
-531 SGIASS
+531 
-537 FAFGISSGFAPGL
+537 
-550 DAPLSTGEELASIFE
+550 LSAGEELASIFE
-565 KTAGELQS
+565 KTAEELRS

-630 VHLD
+630 VHFDSREGE

>member
-1 MAFSLKALPL
+1 MKGQEEIGMAFSLKALPL

-61 AVIIVYALLRE
+61 AVIVVYALLRE
-72 KGRGN
+72 KGRGDS
-77 AAQRMIGVI
+77 AQRMIGVI

-109 ALTVTGGLCCGAGL
+109 ALTVVGGLCCGAGL
-123 SLLGIL
+123 ALLGIL
-129 WGSRFSCCD
+129 WGSRFSYCD

-154 VVYFVLLAAKG
+154 VVYFVLLAVKG

-194 DGEAIGTL
+194 DGEAIGAL
-202 AHAGLRRQLSH
+202 AHAGLRRQFSH

-295 LGIPE
+295 LGLPE

-323 APKYVRRIGVSSFV
+323 ATKYVRRIGVSPFI

-406 FAMPLPSAAC
+406 FAMPLQRSG
-416 MTCASPCSGAVD
+416 CSGCAGTCPD
-428 GAGAGVSVAG
+428 AGAAGGVEPG
-438 AGVGAAD
+438 ANAAF
-445 VASARVAEG
+445 ASAAEG
-454 GAGASASVAGAGVG
+454 GAHAAASGMDAAGDA
-468 VAGVSAM
+468 
-475 GVGATGIA
+475 A
-483 DGAEGDVSM
+483 DGFEPDS
-492 TSGSV
+492 
-497 GAGARGGVASG
+497 
-508 ANVTG
+508 
-513 AGVEYVVASSGA
+513 A
-525 VPFAFS
+525 VP
-531 SGIASS
+531 
-537 FAFGISSGFAPGL
+537 
-550 DAPLSTGEELASIFE
+550 LSAGEELASIFE
-565 KTAGELQS
+565 KTAEELQS

-581 TQIAALLLAGRSRPF
+581 TQIAALLLSGRSRPF

>member
-1 MAFSLKALPL
+1 MKGQEEIGMAFSLKALPL
-11 QLRRSV
+11 QLRRSI

-154 VVYFVLLAAKG
+154 VVYFVLLAVKG

-181 IVFRPRCGRSVST
+181 IVFRPRCGRSVSA
-194 DGEAIGTL
+194 DGEAIGAL

-295 LGIPE
+295 LGLPE

-323 APKYVRRIGVSSFV
+323 ATKYVRRIGVSPFI

-360 FDAGAPALANLTLI
+360 FDAGSPVLANLTLI
-374 ATGAVALVAMLVG
+374 ATGAVALIAMLVG

-406 FAMPLPSAAC
+406 FAMSPQRSACSVCAG
-416 MTCASPCSGAVD
+416 TCP
-428 GAGAGVSVAG
+428 
-438 AGVGAAD
+438 
-445 VASARVAEG
+445 
-454 GAGASASVAGAGVG
+454 
-468 VAGVSAM
+468 
-475 GVGATGIA
+475 
-483 DGAEGDVSM
+483 DVSI
-492 TSGSV
+492 V
-497 GAGARGGVASG
+497 GGVAAGANAAFASAAESG
-508 ANVTG
+508 AP
-513 AGVEYVVASSGA
+513 AAASSMDAAGGVADGFEPDSA
-525 VPFAFS
+525 VP
-531 SGIASS
+531 
-537 FAFGISSGFAPGL
+537 
-550 DAPLSTGEELASIFE
+550 LSAGEELASIFE
-565 KTAGELQS
+565 KTAEELQS

-581 TQIAALLLAGRSRPF
+581 TQIAALLLSGRSRPF

-630 VHLD
+630 VHLDSREGE

>member
-37 VVIQL
+37 VVIRL

-53 IGEAAAAI
+53 IGEAIAAI
-61 AVIIVYALLRE
+61 AVIVVYALLR
-72 KGRGN
+72 GRGRGE
-77 AAQRMIGVI
+77 AAQHMIGAL

-95 VLIWVSHLDLSWYA
+95 VLVGVSHLDISWYA
-109 ALTVTGGLCCGAGL
+109 ALTVAGGLCCGAGL

-129 WGSRFSCCD
+129 WGSRFSYCD

-154 VVYFVLLAAKG
+154 VVYFVLLAVKG

-173 VLPVVSTW
+173 VLPVVSAW
-181 IVFRPRCGRSVST
+181 IVFRPRCGRSVSA
-194 DGEAIGTL
+194 DGEAVGALT
-202 AHAGLRRQLSH
+202 HARLRKQFSH
-213 LGSLFV
+213 LVSLFV
-219 LYFLIWFQ
+219 LFFLIWFQ
-227 IALFRVASSPMT
+227 IALFRVASSPVT

-258 IVAFLTCMR
+258 IAAFLTCMR
-267 RTRFLNFTFLYRWS
+267 QTRFLNFTFLYRWS

-300 QHSVAYAVN
+300 QHSAAYAVN

-316 QMCVWVV
+316 QMCAWVV
-323 APKYVRRIGVSSFV
+323 APKYARRIGVSPFV

-342 FAAEGLGIA
+342 FAAEGLGIF
-351 LALTLSLPL
+351 LALILSLPL
-360 FDAGAPALANLTLI
+360 FDVGAPALANLTLI

-387 FNPRWLFLSDAV
+387 FNPRWLFLSDAM

-406 FAMPLPSAAC
+406 FTMSLPRSAC
-416 MTCASPCSGAVD
+416 SGCASPCPD
-428 GAGAGVSVAG
+428 AGAGGGVEPG
-438 AGVGAAD
+438 ANAAF
-445 VASARVAEG
+445 ASAAEG
-454 GAGASASVAGAGVG
+454 GAPASASGMDAAGDA
-468 VAGVSAM
+468 
-475 GVGATGIA
+475 A
-483 DGAEGDVSM
+483 DGFGPDS
-492 TSGSV
+492 SV
-497 GAGARGGVASG
+497 
-508 ANVTG
+508 
-513 AGVEYVVASSGA
+513 
-525 VPFAFS
+525 
-531 SGIASS
+531 
-537 FAFGISSGFAPGL
+537 
-550 DAPLSTGEELASIFE
+550 PLSAGEELASIFE
-565 KTAGELQS
+565 KTAEELQL

-581 TQIAALLLAGRSRPF
+581 TQIAALLLSGRSRPF

-630 VHLD
+630 VHLDSREGE

>member
-1 MAFSLKALPL
+1 MVINLVTGLSVRWAKGALHFSYWWKERGVIGMAFSLKALPL

-37 VVIQL
+37 VVIRL

-53 IGEAAAAI
+53 IGEAVAAI
-61 AVIIVYALLRE
+61 FVIIVYALLRE

-77 AAQRMIGVI
+77 AAQRMIGVL

-154 VVYFVLLAAKG
+154 VVYFVLLAVKG

-181 IVFRPRCGRSVST
+181 IVFRPRCGRSVSA
-194 DGEAIGTL
+194 DGEAIGAL

-295 LGIPE
+295 LGLPE

-323 APKYVRRIGVSSFV
+323 ATKYVRRIGVSPFI

-342 FAAEGLGIA
+342 FAAEGLGIS

-360 FDAGAPALANLTLI
+360 FDAGSPVLANLTLI
-374 ATGAVALVAMLVG
+374 ATGAVALIAMLVG

-406 FAMPLPSAAC
+406 FAMSPQRSA
-416 MTCASPCSGAVD
+416 CSGCVGTCPDASAV
-428 GAGAGVSVAG
+428 GGVAAGANAAFVSA
-438 AGVGAAD
+438 
-445 VASARVAEG
+445 AEG
-454 GAGASASVAGAGVG
+454 GAPAAASSVG
-468 VAGVSAM
+468 VAG
-475 GVGATGIA
+475 GAA
-483 DGAEGDVSM
+483 DGFEPDS
-492 TSGSV
+492 
-497 GAGARGGVASG
+497 
-508 ANVTG
+508 
-513 AGVEYVVASSGA
+513 A
-525 VPFAFS
+525 VP
-531 SGIASS
+531 
-537 FAFGISSGFAPGL
+537 
-550 DAPLSTGEELASIFE
+550 LSAGEELASIFE
-565 KTAGELQS
+565 KTAEELQS

-581 TQIAALLLAGRSRPF
+581 TQIAALLLSGRSRPF

-630 VHLD
+630 VHLDSREGE

>member
-1 MAFSLKALPL
+1 MKGQEEIGMAFSLKALPL

-154 VVYFVLLAAKG
+154 VVYFVLLAVKG

-181 IVFRPRCGRSVST
+181 IVFRPRCGRSVSA
-194 DGEAIGTL
+194 DGEAIGAL

-295 LGIPE
+295 LGLPE

-323 APKYVRRIGVSSFV
+323 ATKYVRRIGVSPFI

-342 FAAEGLGIA
+342 FAAEGLGIS

-360 FDAGAPALANLTLI
+360 FDAGSPALANLTLI
-374 ATGAVALVAMLVG
+374 ATGVVALVAMLVG

-406 FAMPLPSAAC
+406 FAMSLPRSACSAC
-416 MTCASPCSGAVD
+416 MIPCSDAGAAGDGVARS
-428 GAGAGVSVAG
+428 GAGG
-438 AGVGAAD
+438 
-445 VASARVAEG
+445 
-454 GAGASASVAGAGVG
+454 SASGADAPAASVNAIADGVLAVG
-468 VAGVSAM
+468 GPSAM
-475 GVGATGIA
+475 GGVAAGANAVGSVVEYGVAA
-483 DGAEGDVSM
+483 SDGA
-492 TSGSV
+492 
-497 GAGARGGVASG
+497 
-508 ANVTG
+508 
-513 AGVEYVVASSGA
+513 
-525 VPFAFS
+525 PF
-531 SGIASS
+531 GIASS
-537 FAFGISSGFAPGL
+537 PASGSASGFAAG
-550 DAPLSTGEELASIFE
+550 AASGSGASVPLSAGEELASIFE
-565 KTAGELQS
+565 KTAEELRS

-615 YSKCGVHSQQEFMDF
+615 YSKCDVHSQQEFMDF

>member
-37 VVIQL
+37 VVIRL

-53 IGEAAAAI
+53 IGEAVAAI
-61 AVIIVYALLRE
+61 AVIVVYALLRE
-72 KGRGN
+72 KGRGE
-77 AAQRMIGVI
+77 AAQRMIGAL

-95 VLIWVSHLDLSWYA
+95 VLVWVSHLDISWYA
-109 ALTVTGGLCCGAGL
+109 ALTVVGGLCCGAGL
-123 SLLGIL
+123 ALLGIL
-129 WGSRFSCCD
+129 WGSRFSYCD

-154 VVYFVLLAAKG
+154 VVYFMLLAAKG

-181 IVFRPRCGRSVST
+181 IVFRPRCGRSVSA
-194 DGEAIGTL
+194 DGEAIGAL
-202 AHAGLRRQLSH
+202 AHAGLRKQFSH

-281 VPLMIIGCGLLLID
+281 VPLMIICCGFLLID

-323 APKYVRRIGVSSFV
+323 APKYVRRIGVSPFV

-342 FAAEGLGIA
+342 SAAGGLGIF

-374 ATGAVALVAMLVG
+374 ATGAVALIAMLVG

-406 FAMPLPSAAC
+406 FAMSLPRSA
-416 MTCASPCSGAVD
+416 CSGCSGTCPD
-428 GAGAGVSVAG
+428 AGAVGGVEPG
-438 AGVGAAD
+438 ANAAF
-445 VASARVAEG
+445 ASAAEG
-454 GAGASASVAGAGVG
+454 GAPAAASSMGVAGDAAGEGGALAVG
-468 VAGVSAM
+468 VAVGSA
-475 GVGATGIA
+475 
-483 DGAEGDVSM
+483 
-492 TSGSV
+492 SGS
-497 GAGARGGVASG
+497 GP
-508 ANVTG
+508 
-513 AGVEYVVASSGA
+513 A
-525 VPFAFS
+525 VP
-531 SGIASS
+531 
-537 FAFGISSGFAPGL
+537 
-550 DAPLSTGEELASIFE
+550 LSAGEELASIFE
-565 KTAGELQS
+565 KTAEELQS

-581 TQIAALLLAGRSRPF
+581 TQIAALLLSGRSRPF

-630 VHLD
+630 VHLDSREGE

>member
-37 VVIQL
+37 VVIRP

-61 AVIIVYALLRE
+61 FVIILYALLRE
-72 KGRGN
+72 KGRGD
-77 AAQRMIGVI
+77 AAQRIIGVL

-109 ALTVTGGLCCGAGL
+109 ALTVVGGLCCGAGL
-123 SLLGIL
+123 ALLGIL
-129 WGSRFSCCD
+129 WGSRFSYCD

-154 VVYFVLLAAKG
+154 VVYFVLLAVKG

-181 IVFRPRCGRSVST
+181 IVFRPRCGRNVSA
-194 DGEAIGTL
+194 DGEAAGKL
-202 AHAGLRRQLSH
+202 AHTGMRRQFSH

-295 LGIPE
+295 LGLPE

-323 APKYVRRIGVSSFV
+323 ATKYVRRIGVSPFT

-342 FAAEGLGIA
+342 FAAEGLGIS

-360 FDAGAPALANLTLI
+360 FDAGSPVLANLTLI
-374 ATGAVALVAMLVG
+374 ATGAVALIAMLVG

-406 FAMPLPSAAC
+406 FAMSPQRSACSVCAG
-416 MTCASPCSGAVD
+416 TCPDASIV
-428 GAGAGVSVAG
+428 
-438 AGVGAAD
+438 
-445 VASARVAEG
+445 
-454 GAGASASVAGAGVG
+454 
-468 VAGVSAM
+468 
-475 GVGATGIA
+475 
-483 DGAEGDVSM
+483 
-492 TSGSV
+492 
-497 GAGARGGVASG
+497 GGVAAG
-508 ANVTG
+508 ANAAFASAAG
-513 AGVEYVVASSGA
+513 SGVEYGVAASAGA
-525 VPFAFS
+525 PI
-531 SGIASS
+531 GIASRP
-537 FAFGISSGFAPGL
+537 APGY
-550 DAPLSTGEELASIFE
+550 AAGSASGSGPAVPLSAGEELASIFE
-565 KTAGELQS
+565 KTAEELQS

-581 TQIAALLLAGRSRPF
+581 TQIAALLLSGRSRPF

-630 VHLD
+630 VHLDSRESE

>member
-1 MAFSLKALPL
+1 MKGQEEIGMAFSLKALQL

-61 AVIIVYALLRE
+61 AVIIAYALLRE
-72 KGRGN
+72 KGRGDS
-77 AAQRMIGVI
+77 AQRMIGVI

-129 WGSRFSCCD
+129 WGSRFSYCD

-154 VVYFVLLAAKG
+154 VVYFVLLAVKG

-181 IVFRPRCGRSVST
+181 IVFRPRCGRSVSA
-194 DGEAIGTL
+194 DGEAIGAL

-227 IALFRVASSPMT
+227 FALFRVASSPIEN
-239 YGGRF
+239 GGRF

-295 LGIPE
+295 LVLPE

-323 APKYVRRIGVSSFV
+323 ATKYVRRIGVSPFI

-406 FAMPLPSAAC
+406 FAMPLQRSG
-416 MTCASPCSGAVD
+416 CSGC
-428 GAGAGVSVAG
+428 AGTCP
-438 AGVGAAD
+438 D
-445 VASARVAEG
+445 ASIV
-454 GAGASASVAGAGVG
+454 
-468 VAGVSAM
+468 
-475 GVGATGIA
+475 
-483 DGAEGDVSM
+483 
-492 TSGSV
+492 
-497 GAGARGGVASG
+497 GGVAAGANAAFASAAKSG
-508 ANVTG
+508 APAAASG
-513 AGVEYVVASSGA
+513 MDAAGDAADGFEPDSA
-525 VPFAFS
+525 VP
-531 SGIASS
+531 
-537 FAFGISSGFAPGL
+537 
-550 DAPLSTGEELASIFE
+550 LSAGEELASIFE
-565 KTAGELQS
+565 KTAEELQS

-581 TQIAALLLAGRSRPF
+581 TQIAALLLSGRSRPF

-630 VHLD
+630 VHLDSREGE

>member
-37 VVIQL
+37 VVIRL

-53 IGEAAAAI
+53 IGEAIAAI
-61 AVIIVYALLRE
+61 AVIVVYALLR
-72 KGRGN
+72 GRGRGE
-77 AAQRMIGVI
+77 AAQHMIGAL

-95 VLIWVSHLDLSWYA
+95 VLVWVSHLDISWYA
-109 ALTVTGGLCCGAGL
+109 ALTVVGGLCCGAGL

-129 WGSRFSCCD
+129 WGSRFSYCD

-143 STVPLSFVISF
+143 SSVPLSFVISF
-154 VVYFVLLAAKG
+154 VVYFVLLAVKG

-181 IVFRPRCGRSVST
+181 IVFLPRCGRSVSA
-194 DGEAIGTL
+194 DGEAVGAL
-202 AHAGLRRQLSH
+202 AHARLRKQFSH
-213 LGSLFV
+213 LVSLFV
-219 LYFLIWFQ
+219 LFFLIWFQ

-258 IVAFLTCMR
+258 IAAFLTCMR
-267 RTRFLNFTFLYRWS
+267 QTRFLNFTFLYRWS

-300 QHSVAYAVN
+300 QHSAAYAVN

-316 QMCVWVV
+316 QMCAWVV
-323 APKYVRRIGVSSFV
+323 APKYARRIGVSPFV

-342 FAAEGLGIA
+342 FAAEGLGIF

-360 FDAGAPALANLTLI
+360 FDVGAPALANWTLL

-406 FAMPLPSAAC
+406 FAMSLPRLACSAC
-416 MTCASPCSGAVD
+416 VSPCSDAGAAGNGVARSAAGGCAS
-428 GAGAGVSVAG
+428 GAGANASGGVTAG
-438 AGVGAAD
+438 AND
-445 VASARVAEG
+445 
-454 GAGASASVAGAGVG
+454 AGS
-468 VAGVSAM
+468 
-475 GVGATGIA
+475 
-483 DGAEGDVSM
+483 
-492 TSGSV
+492 
-497 GAGARGGVASG
+497 
-508 ANVTG
+508 
-513 AGVEYVVASSGA
+513 GVEYGVAASGGMPFGFASSSAPGSVARSGSA
-525 VPFAFS
+525 VP
-531 SGIASS
+531 
-537 FAFGISSGFAPGL
+537 
-550 DAPLSTGEELASIFE
+550 LSAGEELASIFE
-565 KTAGELQS
+565 KTAEELQL

-581 TQIAALLLAGRSRPF
+581 TQIAALLLSGRSRPF

-630 VHLD
+630 VHLDSREGE

>member
-17 GLGCYLAWVYCSLFS
+17 GLGCSLAWVYCSLFS

-53 IGEAAAAI
+53 IGEAVAAI
-61 AVIIVYALLRE
+61 FVIILYALLRE
-72 KGRGN
+72 KGRGD
-77 AAQRMIGVI
+77 AAQRMIGVL

-109 ALTVTGGLCCGAGL
+109 ALTVVGGLCCGAGL
-123 SLLGIL
+123 ALLGIL
-129 WGSRFSCCD
+129 WGSRFSYCD

-194 DGEAIGTL
+194 DGEAIGAL
-202 AHAGLRRQLSH
+202 AHAGLRKQFSH

-227 IALFRVASSPMT
+227 FALFRVASSPMAN
-239 YGGRF
+239 GGRF

-267 RTRFLNFTFLYRWS
+267 QTRFLNFTFLYRWS

-323 APKYVRRIGVSSFV
+323 SPKYVRRIGVSSFL

-342 FAAEGLGIA
+342 FAAEGLGIS

-374 ATGAVALVAMLVG
+374 ATGAVALIAMLVG

-406 FAMPLPSAAC
+406 FAMSLPRSA
-416 MTCASPCSGAVD
+416 CSGCSGTCPDANAV
-428 GAGAGVSVAG
+428 GGVAAGAN
-438 AGVGAAD
+438 AAF
-445 VASARVAEG
+445 ASAAEG
-454 GAGASASVAGAGVG
+454 GAHAAASG
-468 VAGVSAM
+468 M
-475 GVGATGIA
+475 DATGDAA
-483 DGAEGDVSM
+483 DGFEPDS
-492 TSGSV
+492 
-497 GAGARGGVASG
+497 
-508 ANVTG
+508 
-513 AGVEYVVASSGA
+513 A
-525 VPFAFS
+525 VP
-531 SGIASS
+531 
-537 FAFGISSGFAPGL
+537 
-550 DAPLSTGEELASIFE
+550 LSVGEELASIFE
-565 KTAGELQS
+565 KTAEELQS

-581 TQIAALLLAGRSRPF
+581 TQIAALLLSGRSRPF

-630 VHLD
+630 VHLDSHESE

>member
-1 MAFSLKALPL
+1 MKGQEEIGMAFSLKALPL

-72 KGRGN
+72 KGRGDS
-77 AAQRMIGVI
+77 AQRMIGVI

-129 WGSRFSCCD
+129 WGSRFSYCD

-154 VVYFVLLAAKG
+154 VVYFVLLAVKG

-194 DGEAIGTL
+194 DGEAIGAL

-267 RTRFLNFTFLYRWS
+267 QTRFLNFTFLYRWS

-323 APKYVRRIGVSSFV
+323 APKYVRRIGVSPFI

-406 FAMPLPSAAC
+406 FAM
-416 MTCASPCSGAVD
+416 SPQRLACSGCVGTCPDASIV
-428 GAGAGVSVAG
+428 GGVA
-438 AGVGAAD
+438 VGANAAF
-445 VASARVAEG
+445 ASAAEG
-454 GAGASASVAGAGVG
+454 GAPAAASDMDAAGGA
-468 VAGVSAM
+468 
-475 GVGATGIA
+475 A
-483 DGAEGDVSM
+483 DGFEPDS
-492 TSGSV
+492 
-497 GAGARGGVASG
+497 
-508 ANVTG
+508 
-513 AGVEYVVASSGA
+513 A
-525 VPFAFS
+525 VP
-531 SGIASS
+531 
-537 FAFGISSGFAPGL
+537 
-550 DAPLSTGEELASIFE
+550 LSAGEELASIFE
-565 KTAGELQS
+565 KTAEELQS

-581 TQIAALLLAGRSRPF
+581 TQIAALLLSGRSRPF

-630 VHLD
+630 VHLDSCEGE